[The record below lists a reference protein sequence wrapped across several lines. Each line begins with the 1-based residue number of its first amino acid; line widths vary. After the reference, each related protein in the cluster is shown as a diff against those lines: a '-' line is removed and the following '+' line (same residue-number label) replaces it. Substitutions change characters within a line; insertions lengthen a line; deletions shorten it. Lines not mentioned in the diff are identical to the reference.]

1 MRGNSRPA
9 GNAERRTSV
18 RKNFG
23 FGSRSLTTDGP
34 LTACVLVIGNEIL
47 SGKTQ
52 DTNLQFLGNEL
63 SKLGIQLEEAR
74 VVQDEETA
82 IVTAI
87 NECRAKYSYVFTT
100 GGIGPTHDDITAS
113 CVAKAFDRKL
123 KLDPEAL
130 KRMQRGPGNLNEAR
144 RKMATVPED
153 SILIDNPVSNAPG
166 FQVENV
172 FVLAGVPG
180 IARAMFASAMKSLC
194 KGQRIYSQGVDIFL
208 REGDIAEPLT
218 RIALD
223 NPDVEVGSYPFSREG
238 RYGANLVVRSRDPK
252 RIEKTLAS
260 IVDTMK
266 ALGAEF
272 TIGPLV

>member
-1 MRGNSRPA
+1 M
-9 GNAERRTSV
+9 
-18 RKNFG
+18 
-23 FGSRSLTTDGP
+23 TTDGP

-52 DTNLQFLGNEL
+52 DTNLQFLGSEL

-74 VVQDEETA
+74 VVQDEEMA

-87 NECRAKYSYVFTT
+87 NECRVKYSYVFTT

-123 KLDPEAL
+123 EINAEAL
-130 KRMQRGPGNLNEAR
+130 KRMRQGTGNLNEAR
-144 RKMATVPED
+144 RKMATVPEG

-172 FVLAGVPG
+172 FVLAGVPS
-180 IARAMFASAMKSLC
+180 IARAMFASAVKSLR

-208 REGDIAEPLT
+208 REGDIAKPLT

-252 RIEKTLAS
+252 RIEKTLAR
-260 IVDTMK
+260 IVDTMT

-272 TIGPLV
+272 NVGPLV